1 MREKAIVWG
10 VVLVCIFSFTAVT
23 RADYDDFID
32 LKKQRLLT
40 KECVNEFKGCTNTCD
55 EGKKLKKCNI
65 ACTKQ
70 QSKCLDNAQK
80 NSVLVNKLPPK
91 AKKLYQKI
99 NKKQDKAFVSCQNT
113 FQKEVDKCLKESDED
128 NVKTTLCLKKKKA
141 APKMYKCVNEAGKK
155 HSFKT
160 KKMVKLLKG
169 KKPA

>member
-1 MREKAIVWG
+1 MKKKTIVWG
-10 VVLVCIFSFTAVT
+10 VVLACMLGFTAISW
-23 RADYDDFID
+23 ADYDDFID
-32 LKKQRLLT
+32 LKKQKLMT
-40 KECVNEFKGCTNTCD
+40 KECVNEFQGCTNTC
-55 EGKKLKKCNI
+55 EGKKIKKCNI

-70 QSKCLDNAQK
+70 QLKCLDNAQK

-99 NKKQDKAFVSCQNT
+99 NKKQDKAFASCQNT
-113 FQKEVDKCLKESDED
+113 FQKAVDKCLKESDED

-141 APKMYKCVNEAGKK
+141 APKMYKCVNKAGQK
-155 HSFKT
+155 HPFKT